1 MNSIYENFIQ
11 RNPDFEAR
19 GGKVSVISHS
29 LGSVIFHDILIN
41 WNNQLLEANKQ
52 QADQNIAVEGRW
64 SWLWGSGKR
73 KEAQESSDEPEA
85 NSDRQANLREEL
97 RQAKAKVAELE
108 ARLLAD
114 DNSTTDAKTES
125 SDFSLGFKVFL
136 IGFSQIVLFLFRLR

>member
-1 MNSIYENFIQ
+1 M
-11 RNPDFEAR
+11 
-19 GGKVSVISHS
+19 
-29 LGSVIFHDILIN
+29 
-41 WNNQLLEANKQ
+41 LEANKQ

-85 NSDRQANLREEL
+85 NSDRQTNLREEL

-114 DNSTTDAKTES
+114 DNSTMDAKDES
-125 SDFSLGFKVFL
+125 SDFSLRFKVF
-136 IGFSQIVLFLFRLR
+136 SVIVCLKVMLL